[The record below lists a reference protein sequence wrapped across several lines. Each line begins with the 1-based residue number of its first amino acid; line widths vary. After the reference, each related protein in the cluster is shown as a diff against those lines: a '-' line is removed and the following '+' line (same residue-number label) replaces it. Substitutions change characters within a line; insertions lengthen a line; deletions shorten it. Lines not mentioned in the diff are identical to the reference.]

1 MAESDRALQSALESG
16 IRGSLACL
24 FSWALH
30 VNLFDL
36 WHFSGGDVAL
46 GLQAAIP
53 LVVLDAALLLPDGAR
68 LAGAASRD
76 TGAGARFSRLAGSAL
91 SLVQAERARY
101 SLVGA
106 ATLER
111 RAALAAAAQLS
122 DELLSKGVLFGFAT
136 VWLTSR
142 LEEAGLADATLPG
155 AEEGLLLSQAL
166 KWVAAAAIVAASA
179 VRYNHHATKEVA
191 ALQEQRR
198 LAEEPPAPRADALLR
213 YQPLEDQLRAAQQHQ
228 ERAAARRLASAST
241 RSEERLALAVHMLLG
256 GRFVMGAAAG
266 YAAFLTTG
274 NLMASFT
281 TGLALQLASG
291 AMCSRAACRDS
302 DAA

>member
-68 LAGAASRD
+68 
-76 TGAGARFSRLAGSAL
+76 FSRLAGSAL
-91 SLVQAERARY
+91 SLVQEERARY